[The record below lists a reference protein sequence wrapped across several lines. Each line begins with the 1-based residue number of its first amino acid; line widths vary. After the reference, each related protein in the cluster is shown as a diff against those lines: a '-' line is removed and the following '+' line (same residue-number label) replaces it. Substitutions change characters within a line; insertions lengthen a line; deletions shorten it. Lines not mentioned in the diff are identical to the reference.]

1 MWVPDFLEP
10 HVRGLPSVGTD
21 GFSKFLFF
29 TVTIK
34 TIMNAI
40 YALISI

>member
-1 MWVPDFLEP
+1 M
-10 HVRGLPSVGTD
+10 RLPSVRTD

-29 TVTIK
+29 MLTIK

-40 YALISI
+40 PVLISMERVLIFL

>member
-1 MWVPDFLEP
+1 MRVPDSMEP

-29 TVTIK
+29 MVTIK

-40 YALISI
+40 HALIST